1 VNYFQR
7 SGTTFDRSYWG
18 RGYGSRAM
26 APPAM
31 AYPSGGGYG
40 SGYGAGGGGYVGAP
54 SIADVTHFITDGLI
68 RPVTDGIRQAAANFS
83 DTIGGISGQGAM
95 GPRGGQYW
103 GWQGGLQAPGTCGKC
118 GGRGCEECCWPCAPC
133 DPCHCRCCIS
143 DADLLIYSRL
153 GERRVVPLRIE
164 NRWRRERD
172 IKLELSGWTTHGG
185 KAGPI
190 TAALEPPGST
200 FKLGPCAV
208 RFVTLVVETPPGERG
223 EGDRLIDVDDCVVY
237 YADLR
242 VEGCDIRPIRIALAL
257 LPRDCRAYDIACRCS
272 CCC

>member
-1 VNYFQR
+1 MTY
-7 SGTTFDRSYWG
+7 DRSYWS
-18 RGYGSRAM
+18 RGYGSRALT
-26 APPAM
+26 PPTM
-31 AYPSGGGYG
+31 AYPGG
-40 SGYGAGGGGYVGAP
+40 GYGAGGGGYGMGGLPASP
-54 SIADVTHFITDGLI
+54 GMADLTRFITDGLI

-83 DTIGGISGQGAM
+83 DTMGGMSGQGRM
-95 GPRGGQYW
+95 GAPGAQYW
-103 GWQGGLQAPGTCGKC
+103 GWQGWQAPGTCGKC
-118 GGRGCEECCWPCAPC
+118 GGRGCEECCRPCAPC
-133 DPCHCRCCIS
+133 DPCHCRCCVS

-164 NRWRRERD
+164 NRWQRERD
-172 IKLELSGWTTHGG
+172 IKLELSGWATHGG

-190 TAALEPPGST
+190 TAVLEPPAPT
-200 FKLGPCAV
+200 FKLGPCEV
-208 RFVTLVVETPPGERG
+208 RFVTLAVETAAGERG
-223 EGDRLIDVDDCVVY
+223 EGGRLIDVDDCVVY